1 MKNKIIFS
9 LIIFVAFLLVFCCS
23 VNAAN
28 VLIISEENVVHGK
41 TVATMLGM
49 IAPDDFNIAEETIE
63 SGMSLLQT
71 VDSINTTERLYDI
84 VVIQP
89 PLNGNKDSFTSD
101 CTDAINSLNAQIGK
115 DREVKYYICTPIG
128 NTISLSNQ
136 EQEIKA
142 SEEAVEEVVSK
153 LTTIKASKI
162 PVYEILKEATNAK
175 YLEVYSNNS
184 LTTLGDLLV
193 ACTYCNSL
201 GIKVD
206 NLSTYPGL
214 NNTEVQ
220 SVTDLANDW
229 GDNNSETSE
238 PEVITETTNSITD
251 NTANTS
257 NKTNTTN
264 TTNTTNSISTEDR
277 DNVEK
282 TDAPTDVVTFRTDR
296 EPRLTYIKEKPDY
309 LFIEIRDMAGI
320 ACEYPSYYMGEKCE
334 ASKSMQ
340 PQIYY
345 YENDKRGNIVSGL
358 KRPAE
363 DEYKIVKREDEY
375 HLVKSEYVYTIGLP
389 VSEISEEFKKFEIV
403 AYDVKSPYKKSQYFI
418 DEVFMVKKSSAG
430 ELTVNRAPTS
440 FAVTTKSTLNQMSL
454 QVADGTGVSTI
465 DMKTLPK
472 GVGEYSEVIRTWNG
486 RAEENWSAIS
496 KTTTNGEYVKEGLT
510 KFEKIDTIF
519 KKSSWVGLNPKLA
532 EEDGVYVVLITAE
545 DASGACSV
553 KTMNFDT
560 RYYIWDDAYIKT
572 GNGTITQDVEYVY
585 DPEMYPIKT
594 TSKDTKNTTTGTS
607 SKNNSGTSSKGNSGG
622 SSESKSS
629 GNSGSSSGGNSGSSS
644 GGSSGG
650 SSEESSEESKEEKE
664 SEEKKES
671 SSDNSL
677 KKGSKGEKV
686 KKLQQMLD
694 DLGITLRP
702 DGDFGEKT
710 EEAVKRF
717 QKSRGLTVDGIVGE
731 KTWNALEK
739 AVKSI
744 KSGSTKG
751 SSASK
756 ELHDE
761 SVLRIKFC
769 VGPTIINGWRIIDS
783 IKSSDISLLVQDLF
797 EKDIYVIVNDAGRSV
812 EFVDCTW
819 KFDGDIKSNLQ
830 VKNNKSEFVAGTS
843 KSPDYIRIPL
853 RRKTMETASGSMKVT
868 AKFKVNIKEGNTNKT
883 YTYYDDETLTIKK

>member
-49 IAPDDFNIAEETIE
+49 IASDDFNIAEESIE
-63 SGMSLLQT
+63 SGKSLLQT

-264 TTNTTNSISTEDR
+264 TTNSISTEDR

-345 YENDKRGNIVSGL
+345 YENDKRGNTVSGL

-363 DEYKIVKREDEY
+363 DEYKLVKRENEY
-375 HLVKSEYVYTIGLP
+375 HLVISEYVYTIGLP

-560 RYYIWDDAYIKT
+560 RYYIWDGAYIKT
-572 GNGTITQDVEYVY
+572 GNGTITQDVKYVY
-585 DPEMYPIKT
+585 DPQMYPMKT
-594 TSKDTKNTTTGTS
+594 TSKDIKNTTSGTS

-644 GGSSGG
+644 GGNSGSSSGED
-650 SSEESSEESKEEKE
+650 SKDNSEESTETN
-664 SEEKKES
+664 S
-671 SSDNSL
+671 STI
-677 KKGSKGEKV
+677 KKGSKGEDV
-686 KKLQQMLD
+686 NRLQKMLNE
-694 DLGITLRP
+694 LGYNLEV
-702 DGDFGEKT
+702 DGDFGT
-710 EEAVKRF
+710 N
-717 QKSRGLTVDGIVGE
+717 T
-731 KTWNALEK
+731 EK
-739 AVKSI
+739 AVKDFQKKKGLNANGVVGPDTWTKLSVAVMASRVKDGTDSI
-744 KSGSTKG
+744 VESLKTESKTKSETKTETKTKPSSNKNAPTKITITREDDGDINYTNSITNNITNSNDKKNPVKLKVNCEPSGSNPGT
-751 SSASK
+751 
-756 ELHDE
+756 
-761 SVLRIKFC
+761 IKWE
-769 VGPTIINGWRIIDS
+769 IING
-783 IKSSDISLLVQDLF
+783 
-797 EKDIYVIVNDAGRSV
+797 KDMA
-812 EFVDCTW
+812 
-819 KFDGDIKSNLQ
+819 
-830 VKNNKSEFVAGTS
+830 
-843 KSPDYIRIPL
+843 
-853 RRKTMETASGSMKVT
+853 KVT
-868 AKFKVNIKEGNTNKT
+868 SNGEVYITKKNPSMATVSVKATTKNGGISAT
-883 YTYYDDETLTIKK
+883 YTFLYKP